1 MKTEK
6 QVTNLEISKKLKELG
21 VKQDSLWYHCED
33 NYNRQD
39 GKNTITILFSKD
51 IAKARKHNAPKLE
64 IYSAFT
70 VAELGEIIS
79 KDYFSKKFGK
89 DWICESEIGGGGDE
103 YGEAEKS
110 IYFQT
115 KADTEADCRGK
126 MLIYLIENKV

>member
-1 MKTEK
+1 MKIEK
-6 QVTNLEISKKLKELG
+6 QVTNLEISKRLKELG
-21 VKQDSLWYHCED
+21 VKQDSIWYWFSYEVGEHKLKIYWDED
-33 NYNRQD
+33 LLNPIYD
-39 GKNTITILFSKD
+39 DK
-51 IAKARKHNAPKLE
+51 
-64 IYSAFT
+64 YSAFT

-103 YGEAEKS
+103 YGEAVKS